1 MTRDGR
7 LFERPMSVPR
17 TGGNAGS
24 VLLPT
29 PAAQEPGGT
38 AEAHLER
45 KNRIDGANRTTPTH
59 LAFITALLPTPAVND
74 MGEGK
79 TPEKW
84 DAWTDE
90 MKQRHGN
97 GNGHGKSLA
106 IEAQRLLPTP
116 RVSASRTSR
125 SAAVRRDSMSAPSLE
140 QALEIARGETPR
152 EFTDE
157 DSLPPS
163 WRGATTP
170 PQSNGGNEP
179 SEGRPRLPLTNEDG
193 SPPASSSG

>member
-90 MKQRHGN
+90 MKERHSN
-97 GNGHGKSLA
+97 GNGHGRSLA
-106 IEAQRLLPTP
+106 IEAQRL
-116 RVSASRTSR
+116 
-125 SAAVRRDSMSAPSLE
+125 
-140 QALEIARGETPR
+140 
-152 EFTDE
+152 
-157 DSLPPS
+157 
-163 WRGATTP
+163 GATTNP
-170 PQSNGGNEP
+170 RSDAGNT
-179 SEGRPRLPLTNEDG
+179 SSADQPRLPPVGKD
-193 SPPASSSG
+193 A